1 MSGTT
6 TLYHAAV
13 RAEWDDR
20 SQEHYEPAGYE
31 SEGFVHLS
39 SAAQLVG
46 TLHKHYPGRTDLML
60 LTIDV
65 EELSAAPVWE
75 DLYGSGTEFPH
86 VYAPINLGAVTQVVP
101 LPCDEQG
108 RFDWWQPGEPVVVH
122 RATSATS
129 TVHAL
134 LQHLVDGGFN
144 GCPTPLWQRKG
155 LGAVSYL
162 AGRAYGYPLP
172 TFLRAT
178 DPLEAFGAM
187 LRRAHDLSED
197 FSTNGPWAA
206 GDIAMQPGWV
216 VTHSDIGPGNI
227 VWGSAVWGST
237 ESEID
242 QPVGLIDW
250 EFAEPGPR
258 QYDLVAAA
266 MNLCGHVDPSK
277 HERAGLLGLNI
288 DDRLGAF
295 ASGYGNTS
303 AAELR
308 AIAPDVV
315 AERVVDYRDRVASG
329 VPRWQELEV
338 DDVGS
343 RMEANLGFLRESI
356 AGNTG

>member
-1 MSGTT
+1 MSGIT

-13 RAEWDDR
+13 RAEWDAR

-46 TLHKHYPGRTDLML
+46 TLHKHYPGRADLML

-65 EELSAAPVWE
+65 EALSAAPIWE

-86 VYAPINLGAVTQVVP
+86 VYASIELGAVSQVVP
-101 LPCDEQG
+101 LPCDEHG
-108 RFDWWQPGEPVVVH
+108 RFDWWHPDESVVVH
-122 RATSATS
+122 RATSATP

-134 LQHLVDGGFN
+134 LQHLVDGGFS
-144 GCPTPLWQRKG
+144 GCPTPRWQRDG

-172 TFLRAT
+172 MFLRAT
-178 DPLEAFGAM
+178 EPLEAFGAM
-187 LRRAHDLSED
+187 LRSAHDLSED
-197 FSTNGPWAA
+197 FSTDGPWAA
-206 GDIAMQPGWV
+206 GDIGMRPGWV
-216 VTHSDIGPGNI
+216 ITHGDIGPCNILWGN
-227 VWGSAVWGST
+227 VTRENG
-237 ESEID
+237 

-277 HERAGLLGLNI
+277 HERAGLLGCNI
-288 DDRLGAF
+288 DDRLAAF
-295 ASGYGNTS
+295 ASGYGDTS

-308 AIAPDVV
+308 TIAPDVA
-315 AERVVDYRDRVASG
+315 AERVTAYRERVASG
-329 VPRWQELEV
+329 IPRWQELEA
-338 DDVGS
+338 DDVGN

-356 AGNTG
+356 GGNTG